1 MRARFFRGLVLAPL
15 LVAGGLV
22 AFAVK
27 AGAQTGAGASVSAGG
42 TGSVGTGAAGGSA
55 GAGGATVNGQVGFS
69 REGQL
74 TPQQQVDKAEAILGR
89 LQNGAS
95 TVSKQL
101 GEARNSRDVVK
112 VLCLNDKLSQM
123 DVALRSAQDRK
134 ASLATAAQG
143 NNVELANHEFTILTV
158 LKNRADQ
165 LQAEANQCIGEE
177 AAFVGATQ
185 TTTTIDPDIPVVDQT
200 PYPPTDPIFISG
212 PPLPTSAEK

>member
-1 MRARFFRGLVLAPL
+1 MRARFSRVVVVAPVLVVGA
-15 LVAGGLV
+15 LV

-27 AGAQTGAGASVSAGG
+27 AGAQTAANAGGSVSAGATVNAG
-42 TGSVGTGAAGGSA
+42 T
-55 GAGGATVNGQVGFS
+55 GATVNGQVGFS
-69 REGQL
+69 RQGQL
-74 TPQQQVDKAEAILGR
+74 SPQEELAQSDAILGR
-89 LQNGAS
+89 LQNGSS

-134 ASLATAAQG
+134 ASLTTAAQS
-143 NNVELANHEFTILTV
+143 NNTELANHEFTILTV

-185 TTTTIDPDIPVVDQT
+185 TRTTIDPDIPVVDQT
-200 PYPPTDPIFISG
+200 PYPPTDPIFVSG

>member
-1 MRARFFRGLVLAPL
+1 MLVVGA
-15 LVAGGLV
+15 LV

-27 AGAQTGAGASVSAGG
+27 AGAQTAGGSAAGGGGSGGAGASVNAG
-42 TGSVGTGAAGGSA
+42 TS
-55 GAGGATVNGQVGFS
+55 ATVNGQVGFS
-69 REGQL
+69 RQGQL
-74 TPQQQVDKAEAILGR
+74 SPQEEVAQSDAILGR
-89 LQNGAS
+89 LQNGSS

-134 ASLATAAQG
+134 ASLATAAQA
-143 NNVELANHEFTILTV
+143 NNTELANHEFTILTV

-185 TTTTIDPDIPVVDQT
+185 TTTTIDPDIPVVDQA
-200 PYPPTDPIFISG
+200 PYPPTDTIFVSG

>member
-1 MRARFFRGLVLAPL
+1 L
-15 LVAGGLV
+15 LVAGGLI
-22 AFAVK
+22 AFAVR
-27 AGAQTGAGASVSAGG
+27 AGAQTSQSGAAASVSAG
-42 TGSVGTGAAGGSA
+42 SAGGA
-55 GAGGATVNGQVGFS
+55 GATVNGQVGFS
-69 REGQL
+69 RQGQL
-74 TPQQQVDKAEAILGR
+74 SPQEELAQSDAILGR
-89 LQNGAS
+89 LQNGS
-95 TVSKQL
+95 TTVSKQL
-101 GEARNSRDVVK
+101 GEARNARDVVK

-134 ASLATAAQG
+134 QSLATAAQG

-200 PYPPTDPIFISG
+200 PYPPTDPIFVSG